1 MATLE
6 RIRNRAGLV
15 ILIIGLGLVAF
26 LLTDFLNS
34 GSSLFKSAQ
43 QQVGEVNGTS
53 ISYPEYQSYLTE
65 LEEFAKLS
73 SGKAALDE
81 NTSFQ
86 LRDQAWNQLV
96 QDVIMD
102 EKYEAL
108 GIQVTVDELVEMTT
122 GNSVH
127 PQIRQ
132 MFTNPQ
138 TGVFDRNQLLTFLQ
152 QKSSDPTA
160 NFYWMYLEKQ
170 ITKERLFAK
179 YRDLIKKGMYVTTAQ
194 AKAEAE
200 AKQNKVSFDFIVKR
214 FTSIPDSTVSIAEGD
229 IKSYY
234 NAHLDNY
241 KQEATCDVEY
251 VVFEVKPSEEDDIM
265 AEEWISQAKSEFGA
279 PETDAIQYVNMN
291 SESNH
296 IDRKLK
302 VEQLSTTLQDF
313 VADAQEGDV
322 YGPYKENETYKL
334 SRLVNIVQI
343 PDSVKARHI
352 LIRGNT
358 PERDEVI
365 ADSLLNL
372 INRGANFA
380 ELAREHSQDPGSG
393 INGGDL
399 GWFTEG
405 KMVQPFN
412 DACFNGSKGDVVKV
426 TTQFGFHIIN
436 IQDKGRPV
444 TKYNIATLERK
455 VDFSSKT
462 NQIVYAKAAKFAAMN
477 NTQEKFNEAIQTEN
491 LVKRFGRSLKA
502 NDRNVG
508 ALESPREMVRWAFE
522 SEVGSMSPIFEFG
535 DTYVLAVLTN
545 VREEG
550 NTPVSVVKGQ
560 IERQLRNDRKAEL
573 LIAEI
578 NTKKQ
583 NSSSLSALAQNL
595 DVEVQNASSID
606 FAAYQVPGAGIE
618 PALVALATSAKQ
630 GELSAPVAGN
640 NGVFVVNV
648 NAVEAST
655 VDVDNEKA
663 QLQQSASFKVDYK
676 ALEAIRSK
684 AEITDERIKI
694 F

>member
-34 GSSLFKSAQ
+34 GSSLFNGTQ

-53 ISYPEYQSYLTE
+53 ISYPEYQNYLTE

-81 NTSFQ
+81 NTSYQ

-102 EKYEAL
+102 EKYEEL

-138 TGVFDRNQLLTFLQ
+138 TGVFDKNQLITFLQ
-152 QKSSDPTA
+152 QKNSDPTA

-214 FTSIPDSTVSIAEGD
+214 FTSIPDSTVTIAESE

-241 KQEATCDVEY
+241 KQEATRDVEY
-251 VVFEVKPSEEDDIM
+251 VVFEVKPSAEDKTM
-265 AEEWISQAKSEFGA
+265 AEEWITQAKNEFGA
-279 PETDAIQYVNMN
+279 PETDAVQYVNMN

-322 YGPYKENETYKL
+322 YGPYFENETYKL
-334 SRLVNIVQI
+334 SRLVDIAQV

-352 LIRGNT
+352 LIRGNA
-358 PERDEVI
+358 PEKDEAI

-372 INRGANFA
+372 INRGADFA
-380 ELAREHSQDPGSG
+380 KLAREYSQDPGSG

-412 DACFNGSKGDVVKV
+412 DACFNGKKGDVVKV
-426 TTQFGFHIIN
+426 ATQFGFHIIN

-455 VDFSSKT
+455 VDYSSKT

-477 NTQEKFNEAIQTEN
+477 NSQEKFNEAIQTEN

-522 SEVGSMSPIFEFG
+522 AGVGDMSPIFEFG
-535 DTYVLAVLTN
+535 DTYVLAVMTN
-545 VREEG
+545 AREEG
-550 NTPVSVVKGQ
+550 HTPVSVVKAQ
-560 IERQLRNDRKAEL
+560 IERQLRNDKKAEL
-573 LIAEI
+573 LIADI
-578 NTKKQ
+578 NSKKQ
-583 NSSSLSALAQNL
+583 NSSSMSALAQNL
-595 DVEVQNASSID
+595 DVEVQNATNID

-630 GELSAPVAGN
+630 GEMSAPVAGN
-640 NGVFVVNV
+640 NGVFVVKV
-648 NAVEAST
+648 NAVEAGT
-655 VDVDNEKA
+655 VDVAGEKA

-676 ALEAIRSK
+676 ALEAIRGK

>member
-34 GSSLFKSAQ
+34 GSSLFKGTQ
-43 QQVGEVNGTS
+43 QQIGEVNGTS
-53 ISYPEYQSYLTE
+53 ISYPEYQNYLSE

-81 NTSFQ
+81 NTSYQ

-102 EKYEAL
+102 EKYEEL

-138 TGVFDRNQLLTFLQ
+138 TGVFDKNQLITFLK
-152 QKSSDPTA
+152 QKNSDPTA

-214 FTSIPDSTVSIAEGD
+214 FTSIPDSTVTIAESD

-241 KQEATCDVEY
+241 KQEATRDVEY
-251 VVFEVKPSEEDDIM
+251 VMFEVKPSAEDKTM
-265 AEEWISQAKSEFGA
+265 AEEWITQAKKDFGA

-322 YGPYKENETYKL
+322 YGPYFENETYKL
-334 SRLVNIVQI
+334 SRLVEIAQV

-352 LIRGNT
+352 LIRGNA
-358 PERDEVI
+358 PEKDEAI

-372 INRGANFA
+372 INNGADFA
-380 ELAREHSQDPGSG
+380 KLAREYSQDPGSG

-412 DACFNGSKGDVVKV
+412 DACFKGKKGDVVKV
-426 TTQFGFHIIN
+426 ASQFGFHIIN

-455 VDFSSKT
+455 IDYSSKT

-477 NTQEKFNEAIQTEN
+477 NSQEKFNEAIQTEN

-522 SEVGSMSPIFEFG
+522 AEVGDMSPIFEFG
-535 DTYVLAVLTN
+535 DTYVLAVMTN
-545 VREEG
+545 AREEG
-550 NTPVSVVKGQ
+550 NTPVNVVKGQ
-560 IERQLRNDRKAEL
+560 IERQLRNDKKAEL
-573 LIAEI
+573 LIADM

-583 NSSSLSALAQNL
+583 NSSSMSALAQNL
-595 DVEVQNASSID
+595 DVEVQNASNID

-618 PALVALATSAKQ
+618 PALVALATTAKQ
-630 GELSAPVAGN
+630 GEMSAPVAGN
-640 NGVFVVNV
+640 NGVFVVKV
-648 NAVEAST
+648 NTVEAGT
-655 VDVDNEKA
+655 VDVASEKA

-676 ALEAIRSK
+676 ALEAIRGK

>member
-34 GSSLFKSAQ
+34 GSSLFKGTQ
-43 QQVGEVNGTS
+43 QQIGEVNGTS
-53 ISYPEYQSYLTE
+53 ISYPEYQNYLDE

-73 SGKAALDE
+73 SGRSALDE
-81 NTSFQ
+81 NTSYQ

-102 EKYEAL
+102 EKYAEL
-108 GIQVTVDELVEMTT
+108 GIEVTVDELVEMTT

-138 TGVFDRNQLLTFLQ
+138 TGMFDKNQLITFLQ
-152 QKSSDPTA
+152 QKNSDPTA

-214 FTSIPDSTVSIAEGD
+214 FTSIPDSTVTVSESD

-241 KQEATCDVEY
+241 KQEATRDVEY
-251 VVFEVKPSEEDDIM
+251 VAFEVKPSDEDKKM
-265 AEEWISQAKSEFGA
+265 AEEWITQAKTEFGA

-322 YGPYKENETYKL
+322 YGPYFENETFKL
-334 SRLVNIVQI
+334 SRLVDIAQI

-352 LIRGNT
+352 LIRGNA
-358 PERDEVI
+358 PERDEAL

-372 INRGANFA
+372 INKGADFA
-380 ELAREHSQDPGSG
+380 KLAREYSQDPGSG

-412 DACFNGSKGDVVKV
+412 DACFNGAKGDVVKV
-426 TTQFGFHIIN
+426 ATQFGFHIIN

-455 VDFSSKT
+455 VDYSSKT
-462 NQIVYAKAAKFAAMN
+462 NQMVYAQAAKFAAMN
-477 NTQEKFNEAIQTEN
+477 NSPEKFNEAIQTEN

-522 SEVGSMSPIFEFG
+522 ASVGDMSPIFEFG

-545 VREEG
+545 AREEG
-550 NTPVSVVKGQ
+550 NTPVNVVKGQ
-560 IERQLRNDRKAEL
+560 IERQLRNDKKAEL

-583 NSSSLSALAQNL
+583 SSSSMTALAQNL
-595 DVEVQNASSID
+595 DVEVQSASNID

-618 PALVALATSAKQ
+618 PALVALATSSKQ
-630 GELSAPVAGN
+630 GEISAPVAGN

-648 NAVEAST
+648 NAVEPVT
-655 VDVDNEKA
+655 VDVAGEKA

-676 ALEAIRSK
+676 ALEAIRNK

>member
-1 MATLE
+1 
-6 RIRNRAGLV
+6 
-15 ILIIGLGLVAF
+15 
-26 LLTDFLNS
+26 
-34 GSSLFKSAQ
+34 
-43 QQVGEVNGTS
+43 
-53 ISYPEYQSYLTE
+53 
-65 LEEFAKLS
+65 
-73 SGKAALDE
+73 
-81 NTSFQ
+81 
-86 LRDQAWNQLV
+86 
-96 QDVIMD
+96 MD
-102 EKYEAL
+102 EKYEEL

-138 TGVFDRNQLLTFLQ
+138 TGVFDKNQLITFLK
-152 QKSSDPTA
+152 QKNSDPTA

-214 FTSIPDSTVSIAEGD
+214 FTSIPDSTVTIAESE

-241 KQEATCDVEY
+241 KQEATRDVEY
-251 VVFEVKPSEEDDIM
+251 VVFEVKPSAEDKTM
-265 AEEWISQAKSEFGA
+265 AEEWITQAKNEFAA
-279 PETDAIQYVNMN
+279 PETDAVQYVNMN

-322 YGPYKENETYKL
+322 YGPYFENETYKL
-334 SRLVNIVQI
+334 SRLVEMAQV

-352 LIRGNT
+352 LIRGNA
-358 PERDEVI
+358 PEKDEAI

-372 INRGANFA
+372 INNGADFA
-380 ELAREHSQDPGSG
+380 KLAREYSQDPGSG

-412 DACFNGSKGDVVKV
+412 DACFKGKKGDVVKV
-426 TTQFGFHIIN
+426 ASQFGFHIIN

-455 VDFSSKT
+455 IDYSSKT

-477 NTQEKFNEAIQTEN
+477 NSQEKFNEAIQTEN

-522 SEVGSMSPIFEFG
+522 AEVGDMSPIFEFG
-535 DTYVLAVLTN
+535 DTYVLAVMTN
-545 VREEG
+545 AREEG
-550 NTPVSVVKGQ
+550 NTPVNVVKGQ
-560 IERQLRNDRKAEL
+560 IERQLRNEKKAEL
-573 LIAEI
+573 LIADM

-583 NSSSLSALAQNL
+583 NSSSMSALAQNL
-595 DVEVQNASSID
+595 DVEVQNASNID

-618 PALVALATSAKQ
+618 PALVALATTAKQ
-630 GELSAPVAGN
+630 GEMSAPVAGN
-640 NGVFVVNV
+640 NGVFVVKV
-648 NAVEAST
+648 NTVEAGT
-655 VDVDNEKA
+655 VDVTSEKA

-676 ALEAIRSK
+676 ALEAIRGK
-684 AEITDERIKI
+684 AEITDEKLRYSSH
-694 F
+694 